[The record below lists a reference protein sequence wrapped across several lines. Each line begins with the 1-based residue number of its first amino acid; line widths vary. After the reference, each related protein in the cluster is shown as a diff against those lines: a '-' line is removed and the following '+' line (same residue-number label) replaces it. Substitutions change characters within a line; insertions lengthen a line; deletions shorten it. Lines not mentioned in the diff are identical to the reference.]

1 MEDIDFRQYWML
13 LRRWFW
19 LIVLC
24 TLLAGGSAYV
34 ITSLQPPVY
43 QASVVLLIHS
53 PANLNQAQLA
63 RYIEGE
69 SQTYVQMLTE
79 RPVIEAALA
88 QVGWDVSFDELKEES
103 ELPKKRSDTVA
114 YASVGPV
121 RAELIANTRLIQLD
135 VVDTEPERATTFANA
150 IAAAFIAQYGEN
162 QRERYVDALAA
173 IETQMNDLAAEMEAI
188 QVQIDTLGEQKT
200 GSQDETDLI
209 LLQSTLGGYRNT
221 YSALVRDYEEMKAFA
236 AQAADLIEIYVPARV
251 PRFPVPSYALRNT
264 AMAGVVGAMLAT
276 GVAFLLE
283 HLDDTIK
290 TSDDVRRELGLSVL
304 GYIGQLSGEETELVT
319 VTQPLSPTSEAFRKL
334 RTSIRFS
341 SLDCSLQTL
350 LITSSG
356 PGEGKSIVASN
367 LSTVIAQSGLKVIA
381 LDADLRRPRL
391 DQIFGLYSREGV
403 TRALLDGRV
412 DGYLQKTQ
420 EIENLLF
427 LAAGDCPP
435 NPAEALGSRRMRELL
450 TELTQQA
457 DIVILDGAP
466 VLPVTDAAVLARSV
480 DAVLLVI
487 DVGKVRRQDAKR
499 AVEDLQQVEANL
511 IGVVLNR
518 IPASFGGHYHKYY
531 GKRDANLNKRQWRM
545 DGLLNAVRRKRGQ
558 RTETRLGLGQDG
570 D

>member
-1 MEDIDFRQYWML
+1 MEDVDFRQYWIL

-19 LIVLC
+19 LIILC
-24 TLLAGGSAYV
+24 ALMAGGSAYL
-34 ITSLQPPVY
+34 ITSQQPPVY

-79 RPVIEAALA
+79 RPVIEAALT
-88 QVGWDVSFDELKEES
+88 QVEWDVSFDELKES
-103 ELPKKRSDTVA
+103 ALPKNRSDTVA

-135 VVDTEPERATTFANA
+135 VVDTEPERATAFANA
-150 IAAAFIAQYGEN
+150 IATAFIAQYGEG
-162 QRERYVDALAA
+162 QRERYADALAA
-173 IETQMNDLAAEMEAI
+173 IEIQMSDLAAEMEAI
-188 QVQIDTLGEQKT
+188 QVQIDALSEQET
-200 GSQDETDLI
+200 GAQDNIDLI

-221 YSALVRDYEEMKAFA
+221 YSTLVRDYEELKAFA

-251 PRFPVPSYALRNT
+251 PRFPIPSNILRNT
-264 AMAGVVGAMLAT
+264 ALAAGTGAMLAA
-276 GVAFLLE
+276 GMALLLE
-283 HLDDTIK
+283 RLDDTIK

-304 GYIGQLSGEETELVT
+304 GYIGQLSGEETELVAA
-319 VTQPLSPTSEAFRKL
+319 TQPLSPTSEAFRKL

-341 SLDCSLQTL
+341 TLDCPLQTL

-356 PGEGKSIVASN
+356 PGEGKSVVAAN
-367 LSTVIAQSGLKVIA
+367 LSTALAQSGLKVVA

-391 DQIFGLYSREGV
+391 DRIFGLSLQGGV
-403 TRALLDGRV
+403 TKALLDGRV
-412 DGYLQKTQ
+412 DGYLQQTQ
-420 EIENLLF
+420 KVENLFF

-450 TELTQQA
+450 AELTQQA
-457 DIVILDGAP
+457 DMVILDGAP

-487 DVGKVRRQDAKR
+487 DAGKVRRQMAKR
-499 AVEDLQQVEANL
+499 AVEDLRQVEANL

-518 IPASFGGHYHKYY
+518 MPDSFGGYYHKYY
-531 GKRDANLNKRQWRM
+531 GKRETNTDKRQWRM
-545 DGLLNAVRRKRGQ
+545 RDLLNTIRRKRERRAQTRQ
-558 RTETRLGLGQDG
+558 RFG
-570 D
+570 